1 MAESS
6 SQSRPPTQFHAM
18 PFHVVAQGSGGAV
31 PGEPRAGREPARVRA
46 LQLAESVCWGV
57 PRDLLER
64 IVDRLL
70 LGDIPRNYA
79 ESLIADEINRER
91 LTNAFA

>member
-1 MAESS
+1 
-6 SQSRPPTQFHAM
+6 M
-18 PFHVVAQGSGGAV
+18 PLHVLARNGGEGG
-31 PGEPRAGREPARVRA
+31 PGESRATREPARARA
-46 LQLAESVCWGV
+46 LQLAESVCYGV
-57 PRDLLER
+57 PRELLER